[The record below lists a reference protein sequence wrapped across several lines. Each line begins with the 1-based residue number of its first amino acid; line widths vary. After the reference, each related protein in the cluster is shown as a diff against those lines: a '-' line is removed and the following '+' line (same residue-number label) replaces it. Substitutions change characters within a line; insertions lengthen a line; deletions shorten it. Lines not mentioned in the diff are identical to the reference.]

1 MNFPISSRLLSLA
14 AACLLAAPALVQAE
28 TADRYK
34 PLNVEADAMQYN
46 DASKTTTF
54 TGRVVATK
62 GTIVLRAGTVRVQ
75 QDAQGNQLVT
85 LLAGPGEQALLRQK
99 RDGLN
104 EFIEAQANQ
113 MVRDDRTLQ
122 TQLTG
127 NARIRRLVGSS
138 VADEVIGHRI
148 TYNEL
153 TETYSVTGGASTA
166 TGSANAVPSGR
177 VRATIVPLN
186 QSGSRR

>member
-75 QDAQGNQLVT
+75 QDAQGNQTVT
-85 LLAGPGEQALLRQK
+85 LLAGQGEQALLRQK

-104 EFIEAQANQ
+104 EYIEAQANE
-113 MVRDDRTLQ
+113 MVRNDRTLQ
-122 TQLTG
+122 TQLIG
-127 NARIRRLVGSS
+127 NARIRRLVGST
-138 VADEVIGHRI
+138 VADEVVGHRI

-153 TETYSVTGGASTA
+153 NETYSVTGGASTA
-166 TGSANAVPSGR
+166 TGAANAVPAGR